1 MRIPAGIVSMD
12 INDEQVTR
20 WGYVVSSAR
29 RHEDSSEGRI
39 EAGGIEPPRSADS
52 VPAIRGCCSSPRE
65 RLRRARSGMGKKDG
79 SALGGRWLTM
89 RLSRRQERMS
99 RSGAI
104 IVAATL
110 MIVPAR
116 AGADVSAQAIG
127 DATQAV
133 DDATQAVG
141 NAVGDATQA
150 VGDATQDATQAVGNA
165 VGDATQAGGAA
176 TQDATQA
183 VDGAT
188 QDATQVVGDAVDDA
202 TQAVGG
208 AVGGATQAVGG
219 AVGGATQAVGG
230 AVGGATQAATGATQ
244 AVGSVVD
251 GATQGASGAVGD
263 GGSTG
268 GRVDGAPGGQES
280 DGRNDPAAMSRH
292 PAAPRTPWPASHAD
306 VDRVFPT
313 PQGEGVEEQGDPCVG
328 DAGSVCL
335 GLLYGIGGFEDGGAK
350 VLGILVTTG
359 AAVIVL
365 MLICLGLGV
374 TGSTLVVASRRSLA
388 RSPAS

>member
-1 MRIPAGIVSMD
+1 
-12 INDEQVTR
+12 
-20 WGYVVSSAR
+20 
-29 RHEDSSEGRI
+29 
-39 EAGGIEPPRSADS
+39 
-52 VPAIRGCCSSPRE
+52 
-65 RLRRARSGMGKKDG
+65 
-79 SALGGRWLTM
+79 M

-110 MIVPAR
+110 MLVPAR
-116 AGADVSAQAIG
+116 AVADVSAQGVG

-133 DDATQAVG
+133 DGATQAVG
-141 NAVGDATQA
+141 DAVGDATQA
-150 VGDATQDATQAVGNA
+150 VGDA
-165 VGDATQAGGAA
+165 VGDTTQ
-176 TQDATQA
+176 
-183 VDGAT
+183 
-188 QDATQVVGDAVDDA
+188 AVDDA

-219 AVGGATQAVGG
+219 AVGGATQAVGNV
-230 AVGGATQAATGATQ
+230 A
-244 AVGSVVD
+244 D

-268 GRVDGAPGGQES
+268 GRVDGAPGGPGSGTPS
-280 DGRNDPAAMSRH
+280 DRRNDPAAMSRH
-292 PAAPRTPWPASHAD
+292 PAAPRTPWPASHAE

-313 PQGEGVEEQGDPCVG
+313 PQGEGVDEQGDPCVG
-328 DAGSVCL
+328 EVCL
-335 GLLYGIGGFEDGGAK
+335 GLLYGMGGFEDGGAK

-374 TGSTLVVASRRSLA
+374 TGSTLVVASRRSVA
-388 RSPAS
+388 RSATS

>member
-1 MRIPAGIVSMD
+1 M
-12 INDEQVTR
+12 
-20 WGYVVSSAR
+20 
-29 RHEDSSEGRI
+29 
-39 EAGGIEPPRSADS
+39 
-52 VPAIRGCCSSPRE
+52 
-65 RLRRARSGMGKKDG
+65 
-79 SALGGRWLTM
+79 TM

-110 MIVPAR
+110 MLVPAR
-116 AGADVSAQAIG
+116 AVADVSAQGVGDATQAVDGATQAVGDAVG

-141 NAVGDATQA
+141 G
-150 VGDATQDATQAVGNA
+150 
-165 VGDATQAGGAA
+165 
-176 TQDATQA
+176 
-183 VDGAT
+183 
-188 QDATQVVGDAVDDA
+188 AVDDA
-202 TQAVGG
+202 TQAVG
-208 AVGGATQAVGG
+208 AVDDATQAVGRG
-219 AVGGATQAVGG
+219 RRRDPGGGRRDPRRDPGGGGRGRRRDPGGWWRGRRCDPGRGGRGRRCDPGGEPVATQAVGN
-230 AVGGATQAATGATQ
+230 
-244 AVGSVVD
+244 VVD

-268 GRVDGAPGGQES
+268 GRVDGAPGGPESDAS

-292 PAAPRTPWPASHAD
+292 PAAPRTPWPASHAE

-328 DAGSVCL
+328 EAGSVCL

-374 TGSTLVVASRRSLA
+374 TGSTLVVASRRSVA